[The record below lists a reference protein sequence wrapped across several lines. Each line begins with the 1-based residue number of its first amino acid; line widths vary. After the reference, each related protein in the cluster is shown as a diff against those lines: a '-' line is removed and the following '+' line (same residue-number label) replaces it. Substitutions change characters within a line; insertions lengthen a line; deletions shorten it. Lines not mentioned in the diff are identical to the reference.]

1 MVIGLLTN
9 CVPILK
15 AETVAQLV
23 REQEDV
29 EITLE
34 QVKTIMKDE
43 LGLGYR
49 LTRRIP
55 VQSNSERCLVL
66 R

>member
-1 MVIGLLTN
+1 MR
-9 CVPILK
+9 K
-15 AETVAQLV
+15 E
-23 REQEDV
+23 EDV
-29 EITLE
+29 EVTTE
-34 QVKTIMKDE
+34 QVKKIMKEE

-49 LTRRIP
+49 LARRIP